1 MTGVGIDLS
10 GAHERLMIAS
20 ADVESSGGRIT
31 LSNAVLSHGE
41 TSVNLDMVLSDYF
54 TELFSLKMDF
64 DGKVSPPAMDILTRY
79 VPLPEE
85 LVFSGPLSV
94 GSSSLELKG
103 GGGKKKAPDG
113 KNAGAQD
120 PDGGTEWDVDV
131 NVQADSLEW
140 KEAEDAAEAPAST
153 PRPEGEKW
161 RSPVSGKVK
170 IESASFKFK
179 KLNWDSVHAMVSF
192 MENGIDIDVSKA
204 DLCGISTPGFVNVV
218 PPGVKFEFRP
228 NTADEN
234 LEVVIKCLLDKAG
247 IISGDI
253 DLNAVLTSNAGES
266 GFFNALQGTI
276 DLTSTDGW
284 VEKYGSMA
292 RFFAILNFGDLF
304 RGKGPDFGKEGFRY
318 DNLTASADINEGKIN
333 INKAVM
339 DGPSLQILCEGS
351 VDLVNNK
358 LDLELIVIPV
368 MAVDSVIEK
377 IPLINYI
384 FGSSN
389 VSIPIKITGDISN
402 PSVSQISPSAI
413 RFGLL
418 GLIKQTLNIP
428 ATIILPVKRAENEPK
443 DSKNSKDSGAAPPS
457 PAANGG
463 NDAMPGLPN
472 NK

>member
-1 MTGVGIDLS
+1 
-10 GAHERLMIAS
+10 
-20 ADVESSGGRIT
+20 
-31 LSNAVLSHGE
+31 
-41 TSVNLDMVLSDYF
+41 
-54 TELFSLKMDF
+54 MDF
-64 DGKVSPPAMDILTRY
+64 DGKVSPPAMEILTKY

-103 GGGKKKAPDG
+103 GGGKTNVPDG
-113 KNAGAQD
+113 NGASAPG
-120 PDGGTEWDVDV
+120 PDGGPEWDVDV
-131 NVQADSLEW
+131 NVKADSLEW
-140 KEAEDAAEAPAST
+140 KEEEASPEAPAST
-153 PRPEGEKW
+153 PQPEGDKW
-161 RSPVSGKVK
+161 KSPVSGKVK

-204 DLCGISTPGFVNVV
+204 DICGISTPGFVSVV

-234 LEVVIKCLLDKAG
+234 LEVIIKCLLDKAG

-266 GFFNALQGTI
+266 GFFNSLQGSI
-276 DLTSTDGW
+276 DLTSSDGW

-318 DNLTASADINEGKIN
+318 DKLTASADINEGKIN

-339 DGPSLQILCEGS
+339 DGPSLKILCEGS

-368 MAVDSVIEK
+368 MAVDSVLEK
-377 IPLINYI
+377 IPLISYI

-389 VSIPIKITGDISN
+389 VSIPIKIKGDLTN

-428 ATIILPVKRAENEPK
+428 ATIILPVKRAEKESG
-443 DSKNSKDSGAAPPS
+443 DSDAAPPPS
-457 PAANGG
+457 PVASGG